1 MSPTMIRAVVLY
13 EGDVDPQRYAE
24 HLPIARRVPADAF
37 RHGSVFGAPFG
48 EPAHRYY
55 AEFEWSDRAAFDA
68 AISSEEWL
76 DSGKDA
82 MAMGVKFAV
91 EFVELD

>member
-1 MSPTMIRAVVLY
+1 MIRAVVLY

-24 HLPIARRVPADAF
+24 HLPIAQRVPAAAF
-37 RHGSVFGAPFG
+37 RHGPVIGAPVG

-55 AEFEWSDRAAFDA
+55 SEFEWADQASFDA
-68 AISSEEWL
+68 ATASQEWL

-82 MAMGVKFAV
+82 MAMGVRFSV

>member
-1 MSPTMIRAVVLY
+1 MIRAVVLY

-24 HLPIARRVPADAF
+24 HVPIARRVPADTF
-37 RHGSVFGAPFG
+37 RHGTVFGAPFG
-48 EPAHRYY
+48 EPPHRYY
-55 AEFEWSDRAAFDA
+55 AEWECADRDAFDA

-82 MAMGVKFAV
+82 MAMGVKFKV

>member
-1 MSPTMIRAVVLY
+1 MIRAVVLY

-24 HLPIARRVPADAF
+24 HVPVARRVPAAAF
-37 RHGSVFGAPFG
+37 RHGRVFGAAVG

-55 AEFEWSDRAAFDA
+55 AEFEWPDRAAFDA
-68 AISSEEWL
+68 AVASPEWVE
-76 DSGKDA
+76 SGRDA
-82 MAMGVKFAV
+82 MAMGVRFSV

>member
-1 MSPTMIRAVVLY
+1 MIRAVVLY

-24 HLPIARRVPADAF
+24 HLPVAAKVPADAF
-37 RHGSVFGAPFG
+37 RHGPVFGAPFG

-55 AEFEWSDRAAFDA
+55 AEFEWADRASFDA
-68 AISSEEWL
+68 AMASPEWRE
-76 DSGKDA
+76 SGKDA
-82 MAMGVKFAV
+82 MAMGVRFAV

>member
-1 MSPTMIRAVVLY
+1 MIRAVVLY

-24 HLPIARRVPADAF
+24 HLPAALRVHADAY
-37 RHGSVFGAPFG
+37 RHGPVFGAPVG

-55 AEFEWSDRAAFDA
+55 AEFEWADREAFDA
-68 AISSEEWL
+68 AVASPEWL
-76 DSGKDA
+76 ESGRDA
-82 MAMGVKFAV
+82 MAMGVRFRV